1 MHGFSSENGALARKI
16 WVVCVYRV
24 GVSRLLDRFPGV
36 DLPHVDLGASPTP
49 VRAVT
54 IPGVGSEV
62 WVKDEGRFG
71 SGGWGGNKV
80 RKLEW
85 IIPEAHRR
93 GKDTLFTVGGIGT
106 HWGLA
111 AALYGRDHGLR
122 TVLGLV
128 DQPIDEHVRDQ
139 QRALHA
145 SGAVIHRYPSV
156 ARLKL
161 AAPAILARATLRS
174 SGRLPYYL
182 PAGGSSPVG
191 TLGYVETA
199 FELADQIAAGD
210 LPEPATIVTAV
221 GSGGT
226 AAGLVLGLRLAGL
239 RTRVLGIV
247 VNDSF
252 RLDAVTIARL
262 ANGTADLMRD
272 RGARVGA
279 VITPD
284 DLLADAGWLGATYGA
299 STPEGA
305 AALELA
311 DLLGVD
317 LEPVYTAKA
326 LAALCALDLAGP
338 VLFLATHGPRSGA

>member
-1 MHGFSSENGALARKI
+1 M
-16 WVVCVYRV
+16 
-24 GVSRLLDRFPGV
+24 SRLLQRFPGI
-36 DLPHVDLGASPTP
+36 DLPYVELGASPTP
-49 VRAVT
+49 VRQATV
-54 IPGVGSEV
+54 PGTAGDLEI

-85 IIPEAHRR
+85 ILPEAKRR
-93 GKDTLFTVGGIGT
+93 GKDTLLTVGGIGT

-111 AALYGRDHGLR
+111 AALYGREVGLR

-139 QRALHA
+139 QRSLYA
-145 SGAVIHRYPSV
+145 SGAEIHRFSSV
-156 ARLKL
+156 NRLKL
-161 AAPAILARATLRS
+161 AAPALIARAALRS
-174 SGRLPYYL
+174 HGRLPYYL

-199 FELADQIAAGD
+199 LEIADQVAAGD
-210 LPEPATIVTAV
+210 MPEPGTVVTAV

-239 RTRVLGIV
+239 RSRVLGVV

-252 RLDAVTIARL
+252 RLDAVTVAEL
-262 ANGTADLMRD
+262 ANGTADLMRE
-272 RGARVGA
+272 RGAMLGA
-279 VITPD
+279 VVRPD
-284 DLLADAGWLGATYGA
+284 DLECDATWLGETYGA
-299 STPEGA
+299 HTPEGD
-305 AALELA
+305 AALTLA
-311 DLLGVD
+311 GTLGVD

-326 LAALCALDLAGP
+326 LAATQARANELPGP
-338 VLFLATHGPRSGA
+338 VLYLATHGPRSA